1 MEAARILVVHETMHG
16 CADKLHNAR
25 ARFVGAAGPVN
36 IWPTMSRE
44 KDYRFECSAQVE
56 GSSYTVQLSGYIK
69 RNNKNAAASVQAMLD
84 KAPAGADVT
93 VRLKDFFGGDI
104 EEGLAIHKD
113 LQARAVAIEA
123 DGLVASMGTVIMCAG
138 SPVRATRRMKGMMHR
153 ASAEMKGTADD
164 LVAVAEELKT
174 LEGELVAILAE
185 RSGLDEE
192 ATRAKFMAEGRDTW
206 FTAEQLHEL
215 GLVDEVVASE
225 VRTVPLRELPRLKT
239 PEAALARFAAC
250 YEDQTPDTGKPKAM
264 NKKITAAL
272 GLAEGA
278 EESAVEARIE
288 AVLAENATLKA
299 EAEAVAKATAE
310 RELTAAVGAIDAA
323 LAADRITKAQADAL
337 KEDAKTAPAMVAK
350 MLGTLVA
357 GMPAHRSLS
366 AELGKPGTGKKRSLE
381 AVYAKREEEGWD
393 FVRWSKEASA
403 DLARL
408 KAEHEDLYNELRET
422 L

>member
-1 MEAARILVVHETMHG
+1 MTG
-16 CADKLHNAR
+16 
-25 ARFVGAAGPVN
+25 
-36 IWPTMSRE
+36 E
-44 KDYRFECSAQVE
+44 KDYRFECSAQAE
-56 GSSYTVQLSGYIK
+56 GTSYTVQLSGYIK
-69 RNNKNAAASVQAMLD
+69 RNNKNAAASVRAMLD
-84 KAPAGADVT
+84 KAPAGAKVT

-104 EEGLAIHKD
+104 QEGLAIHKD
-113 LQARAVAIEA
+113 LQARAVAMEA

-164 LVAVAEELKT
+164 LVAVAAELKA
-174 LEGELVAILAE
+174 LEGQLVTILAE
-185 RSGLDEE
+185 RSGLTDES
-192 ATRAKFMAEGRDTW
+192 ARAKFMAEGRDTW
-206 FTAEQLHEL
+206 FTAEQLQEL

-225 VRTVPLRELPRLKT
+225 VRTVPVRELPKLKT

-250 YEDQTPDTGKPKAM
+250 YEEQTPDTGKPKAM

-272 GLAEGA
+272 GLADGA
-278 EESAVEARIE
+278 EDSAVEARIE

-299 EAEAVAKATAE
+299 EAEAVAKATAA

-337 KEDAKTAPAMVAK
+337 KEDAKQAPAMVAK

-357 GMPAHRSLS
+357 GLPAHRSLS
-366 AELGKPGTGKKRSLE
+366 ASLGTPGPGKNRSLE
-381 AVYAKREEEGWD
+381 AVYAKRVEKGWD

-403 DLARL
+403 DLVKL
-408 KAEHEDLYNELRET
+408 KAEHPELYTQLRET